1 MNWLLGIKKQKET
14 VQLMKYGVV
23 CLELSVV
30 CIIKG
35 YVVMA
40 CGSKELGGGGWVLSY
55 CWEVKFH
62 SLEV

>member
-1 MNWLLGIKKQKET
+1 VNWLLGIKKQKET

-40 CGSKELGGGGWVLSY
+40 CGSKELGGGRLGLKLLLGS
-55 CWEVKFH
+55 EI
-62 SLEV
+62 S